1 MLPIDYLCLR
11 TSTRLKK
18 LEDWLQMAIHIII
31 INFVM
36 AGDKSNKLPWAI
48 YYCSGESENK

>member
-1 MLPIDYLCLR
+1 
-11 TSTRLKK
+11 
-18 LEDWLQMAIHIII
+18 MAIHIII